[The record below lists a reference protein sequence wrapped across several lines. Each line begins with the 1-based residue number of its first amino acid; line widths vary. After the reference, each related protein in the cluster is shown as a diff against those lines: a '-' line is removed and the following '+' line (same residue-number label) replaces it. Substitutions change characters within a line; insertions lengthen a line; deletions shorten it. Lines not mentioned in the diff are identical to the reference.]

1 MCPLR
6 NIMILMYTLF
16 STSNYLYYLFG
27 LKAAELYR
35 AVLRALR
42 WCFVTEDF
50 RDFIC
55 FDACLRDMVGISSIS
70 CFSGITVTAAIDQY
84 RSACVEEYENEK
96 ENENVNGNVEL
107 DNEMEVVLVD
117 EDDDDDD
124 DEDDVEEEEEE
135 EEVNHS
141 NGIRI
146 KRKYNRRDK
155 NIKDKITYPGRRKS
169 RKMLD
174 VDTTNNSEDN
184 DDNND
189 NNDNNDDDNDDDD
202 ENKNDENNKIKSD
215 KDDDDEDDD
224 ENEVEKEGGE
234 KVEEDKED
242 DGEEEEKEVKHN
254 NGIRI
259 KRKYNRRD
267 KNIKDKITNPG
278 RRKSRKMPDV
288 DTTNNSED
296 NNDDD
301 NDNKNDKNDNND
313 DCANDKDSDD
323 DEVFLFLTDDMN
335 ERKPSSLQ
343 HQYENENED
352 KNETEN
358 KNENEYVNE
367 NENEIENENDVE
379 VENAEL
385 SDSDDEVITLNSPNI
400 KKKKK
405 EEIVIRRCSLRLKE

>member
-155 NIKDKITYPGRRKS
+155 NIKDKIT
-169 RKMLD
+169 
-174 VDTTNNSEDN
+174 
-184 DDNND
+184 
-189 NNDNNDDDNDDDD
+189 
-202 ENKNDENNKIKSD
+202 
-215 KDDDDEDDD
+215 
-224 ENEVEKEGGE
+224 
-234 KVEEDKED
+234 
-242 DGEEEEKEVKHN
+242 
-254 NGIRI
+254 
-259 KRKYNRRD
+259 
-267 KNIKDKITNPG
+267 NPG

-385 SDSDDEVITLNSPNI
+385 SDSDDEVIILNSPNI